1 VLDLAIA
8 ETPLSAHQ
16 FSVEDSPMLV
26 TVRNGFESVNITEGM
41 RKGSRD
47 EELGLKAFNLI
58 GGAAHNSF
66 TILAVTEEDKGNVM
80 EMN

>member
-58 GGAAHNSF
+58 QAAHNSF